1 MNRHKPSFGEEYFIP
16 YIGSGSPSAEAH
28 VWTSTSYDFTC
39 WRSGIIFNTREDA
52 TTMAE
57 QILSHI
63 NIEPI
68 SVGMSYGKTIC
79 PSCNI
84 RTDWDISDANDQ
96 EINDIKYCPYC
107 GQRIKLFWVSE
118 ES

>member
-1 MNRHKPSFGEEYFIP
+1 MNRHKPLFGEEYFIP

-39 WRSGIIFNTREDA
+39 WRSGIIFNTREDV

-68 SVGMSYGKTIC
+68 SVGIE
-79 PSCNI
+79 
-84 RTDWDISDANDQ
+84 ISDKYVQIAKERCGAND
-96 EINDIKYCPYC
+96 
-107 GQRIKLFWVSE
+107 
-118 ES
+118 